1 MIFQFPTVDGS
12 RMLSYKTVL
21 YIETVSTWNIYH
33 QATFAGQLWF
43 QIRSTSNQLL
53 NFLKVLYFDWHFEKN
68 L

>member
-1 MIFQFPTVDGS
+1 
-12 RMLSYKTVL
+12 MLSYKTVL

-43 QIRSTSNQLL
+43 QIRSISNQLL